1 MDNRT
6 DKEIGVMR
14 DNPEGS
20 EGFQRVCAE
29 VRLDIIVN
37 NMVRMK
43 RNLPDGTG
51 MYAVVK
57 ADAYGHGSREVARR
71 LEPLDFLCGFAVATA
86 QEALILRRAGVRK
99 PVLVLGYVFPD
110 NYETL
115 IREEIRLAI
124 FRPDTADQLEA
135 AAQKAGKPARVHVK
149 VDTGMNRIGITP
161 DRDGLAFVKSL
172 MDREHIDI
180 EGIFTHFARAD
191 EKDKTNA
198 EEQFG
203 TFCDFIHMIEE
214 GLSLRIPIR
223 HCSNSAAI
231 LEMPEVCMD
240 AVRAGIAMYGLPPSE
255 EVGVRDLGIEPAL
268 SLYSHIVYIKTIG
281 AGQSVSYGGTFTA
294 AKPMRVATIP
304 VGYGDGYPRGLSGR
318 GYCLLH
324 GKRAPI
330 LGRVCMDQFMADVS
344 DIPEAAEGDRVVL
357 LGRDGTEEIGAED
370 LGRLSGRYHYELL
383 CCLGMRVPRIYNG

>member
-172 MDREHIDI
+172 MDRERIDI

-203 TFCDFIHMIEE
+203 TFRDFIHMIEE